1 MYCPEL
7 VERYGMIIRDLDVG
21 TTNMYEQLV
30 GMGISEIDRIPLIS
44 KTVGGSWTSGVRE
57 LTVNGIDLSLYNVDY
72 SSIELTDAVRVLA
85 PRHGIDT
92 YLNVT
97 AIDYDLQN
105 VENTVFTLN
114 AIKTTNEITD
124 ASPSYGSNSI
134 SPSSG
139 SSYVHPKHTEHDL
152 GLYKFSNDNLGHVDS
167 AVAVTKKDITALGIP
182 GEDTNTTYKLVQY
195 QDILGSLY
203 AVFYPVVA
211 LKDSSGNHTKLVVP
225 NVRINAQGKLLY
237 NECYGNLQNTDK
249 YASLGDILFTTPN
262 FLCSRHIISVL
273 VLL

>member
-7 VERYGMIIRDLDVG
+7 VKQYGMIIRDLDVG
-21 TTNMYEQLV
+21 TTNIYEQLV
-30 GMGISEIDRIPLIS
+30 GMGISEIDRIPIFS

-57 LTVNGIDLSLYNVDY
+57 LTVKGIDMSLYNADY

-114 AIKTTNEITD
+114 AIKSSNEITN
-124 ASPSYGSNSI
+124 ASPSYGSSSVPQSI
-134 SPSSG
+134 G
-139 SSYVHPKHTEHDL
+139 SSYVHPKHTEHDM

-167 AVAVTKKDITALGIP
+167 AVAVSKKILRRWGFRIRILIRRM
-182 GEDTNTTYKLVQY
+182 NCQKLE
-195 QDILGSLY
+195 IL
-203 AVFYPVVA
+203 
-211 LKDSSGNHTKLVVP
+211 
-225 NVRINAQGKLLY
+225 
-237 NECYGNLQNTDK
+237 
-249 YASLGDILFTTPN
+249 
-262 FLCSRHIISVL
+262 
-273 VLL
+273 